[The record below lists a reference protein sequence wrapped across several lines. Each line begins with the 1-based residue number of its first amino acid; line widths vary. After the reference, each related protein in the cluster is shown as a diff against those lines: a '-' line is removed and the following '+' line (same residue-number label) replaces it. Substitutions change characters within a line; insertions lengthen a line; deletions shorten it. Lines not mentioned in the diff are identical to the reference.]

1 MKELQEQENDANE
14 LKVSAPEADT
24 NSPEKNSIA

>member
-14 LKVSAPEADT
+14 IKQSTKENDT